1 MQSTPST
8 QSLLVNNSTGEQT
21 IWIVAAVLMFIVI
34 VVFGLITLILIRRRP
49 RSHHD
54 YDCIPRHFFSTKRSK
69 YMAPNP
75 EDMVGGDKVTICIA
89 HTADLP
95 PEYHNFDS
103 VLRSILEQYFNA
115 EVILFTGDLSDEET
129 YKNCDY
135 VVVLYSPNLL
145 ITYCLFLR
153 NPEEVPMEQMRDK
166 AVLDLLLTPQP
177 SSTPAVLFVAFENI
191 ALRNV
196 NDLVSKN
203 SSLAIFRF
211 PNDLRRFLAEL
222 YRKGSN
228 LTLKQSMTYF
238 EGGPLK
244 TPLMDAMS
252 KVTSITDSGLG
263 GGNWL

>member
-1 MQSTPST
+1 
-8 QSLLVNNSTGEQT
+8 
-21 IWIVAAVLMFIVI
+21 
-34 VVFGLITLILIRRRP
+34 
-49 RSHHD
+49 
-54 YDCIPRHFFSTKRSK
+54 
-69 YMAPNP
+69 MAPNP

-89 HTADLP
+89 HTADMP
-95 PEYHNFDS
+95 PEYRNFDS
-103 VLRSILEQYFNA
+103 VLRSVLEQYFNA
-115 EVILFTGDLSDEET
+115 EVILYTGDLSDEKT

-211 PNDLRRFLAEL
+211 PNDLR
-222 YRKGSN
+222 
-228 LTLKQSMTYF
+228 
-238 EGGPLK
+238 
-244 TPLMDAMS
+244 
-252 KVTSITDSGLG
+252 
-263 GGNWL
+263 